1 MNRCLRCLRMVL
13 AQDTTSLISRRVIYT
28 SRIFLYSNNNS
39 NNDNDS
45 MIRLIGADG
54 KPMGIMKKLE
64 AEQVAKKE
72 KFALKQIA
80 KASETITNSVYKLIE
95 LKTPSTLKRYS
106 AGGKSAAASK
116 TVAKSATTKQQR
128 PSQQSEKELTMKSQI
143 QDNDLNVK
151 AKKLQQFLDRGF
163 QVTIK
168 IVKPR
173 RVTILPRDTYERLV
187 SKLDCEVVLK
197 GTPKASDS
205 FFRGIVS
212 AKNSTSEK

>member
-1 MNRCLRCLRMVL
+1 MNQCICCLRLA
-13 AQDTTSLISRRVIYT
+13 AQDTLSLISRRPIYT
-28 SRIFLYSNNNS
+28 SRILLYSTNSNNN
-39 NNDNDS
+39 DKDS

-54 KPMGIMKKLE
+54 KTLGIMKKLE

-72 KFALKQIA
+72 KLALKQIA

-95 LKTPSTLKRYS
+95 LKTPSTLKPN
-106 AGGKSAAASK
+106 AAGKSAASA
-116 TVAKSATTKQQR
+116 TAAKSATTK
-128 PSQQSEKELTMKSQI
+128 QQSEKELTMKSQI

-173 RVTILPRDTYERLV
+173 RVTVLPRDTYERLV

-205 FFRGIVS
+205 FFRGIIAA
-212 AKNSTSEK
+212 AKNSTGEK